1 MSINKQLFQLY
12 TNWKDEN
19 TGHFVSGGVVDEAR
33 YAQCKTKVLYL
44 LKEVNNPGQESD
56 WSLVDFICSQIKTS
70 TFYRSTGILGIWNYG
85 LQHGLPSHQSIIAE
99 QEKNMADGLSSI
111 AITNLKKSGGGGS
124 SNMDE
129 FLLQAEYAKELWMK
143 EIELMNPDV
152 VVCCGT
158 FSVVKSVIGFQT
170 EVCDSGALYGD
181 ALGTRF
187 VEFMHPMYRVSPKV
201 IYAYFKE
208 TMLSCRSTT

>member
-1 MSINKQLFQLY
+1 MSINQQLSQLY

-33 YAQCKTKVLYL
+33 YAQCETKVLYL
-44 LKEVNNPGQESD
+44 LKEVNDPDQESD
-56 WSLVDFICSQIKTS
+56 WSLVDFIRSQIQTS
-70 TFYRSTGILGIWNYG
+70 TFYRSTGILGIWNFG

-99 QEKNMADGLSSI
+99 QKKNMADGLSSI

-129 FLLQAEYAKELWMK
+129 ILLQAEYAKELWME
-143 EIELMNPDV
+143 EIELIHPDIG
-152 VVCCGT
+152 VCCGT
-158 FSVVKSVIGFQT
+158 FSVVKSVVGFQT

-187 VEFMHPMYRVSPKV
+187 VEFVHPMYRISPK
-201 IYAYFKE
+201 IMYAHFKE
-208 TMLSCRSTT
+208 TMQSCRSTT